1 MAILYHTYQVAY
13 SRNGIDWFW
22 YPSNDK
28 TNSYS
33 TLAGAE
39 AAALFCRTSI
49 ANYSRIYSIRNLA
62 SPITPDETWIV
73 HQGRRDGPILGKGV

>member
-1 MAILYHTYQVAY
+1 MANLYHTYQVAY

-28 TNSYS
+28 TNSYF
-33 TLAGAE
+33 TLASAE
-39 AAALFCRTSI
+39 AASLFCRTYV

-62 SPITPDETWIV
+62 APVVPDETWIV
-73 HQGRRDGPILGKGV
+73 HQGRWDGPILGKGV